1 MEKNNIPSLEYL
13 TNANADEIVEHISN
27 LSLSEI
33 LIVGAGPLKGTQRS
47 RSEIKFFNK
56 LYLEKLASL
65 HTQQKDI
72 LKVILPEQYPKL
84 NILSHPI
91 SNYLDKYLFLL
102 NLPQLKQYRDNLESN
117 IVDDIKNYE
126 EMIPLYFQL
135 SESRSH
141 PKKKWIDNLRSTSVN
156 LNYMLVTQGYSTDSI
171 NSTIICKKT
180 KSPDRTALKIPY
192 KMIDIGRERKR
203 QSNGKNNKYI
213 LSDGIIRDIV
223 GLQFICPDKES
234 VVSLKEYFF
243 QHDDIMVLRMDDY
256 YNDHISEYNAYHI
269 DALWN
274 PKNQNEKKLMNPNDS
289 IEIIIMT
296 QIDFLK
302 SNFGVTS
309 YWNRFNAQKKGIVGK
324 YLQHGRLCISKFS
337 QEEEN
342 FRDITEERILD
353 IIQCKTC

>member
-1 MEKNNIPSLEYL
+1 MEKYSIPSLEYL
-13 TNANADEIVEHISN
+13 TNADTDEIMEHIPN

-33 LIVGAGPLKGTQRS
+33 LIVGARPLKGTQRS
-47 RSEIKFFNK
+47 KSEIRFFNK
-56 LYLEKLASL
+56 LYLEKLALL

-72 LKVILPEQYPKL
+72 LKIILPEQYPKASIISYL
-84 NILSHPI
+84 I

-102 NLPQLKQYRDNLESN
+102 NLPQLKQYRDDLEPS
-117 IVDDIKNYE
+117 IVDDIRNYE

-141 PKKKWIDNLRSTSVN
+141 PKKRWIGNLRSTSVN
-156 LNYMLVTQGYSTDSI
+156 LNYMLVTQRDSTDSV
-171 NSTIICKKT
+171 NPTIICKKT
-180 KSPDRTALKIPY
+180 KYSDRIALKIPY
-192 KMIDIGRERKR
+192 KMIDVGRERKK
-203 QSNGKNNKYI
+203 QSNEKNNKYI

-269 DALWN
+269 DALWS
-274 PKNQNEKKLMNPNDS
+274 PKNQSEKKLINPNDS

-324 YLQHGRLCISKFS
+324 YLQYGRLYISNFS
-337 QEEEN
+337 QEEKD
-342 FRDITEERILD
+342 FRDIAEERILD